1 MKVINQS
8 KIAEFASQP
17 FDAVKALNNWLK
29 TIKEAKWE
37 KPKKNTNRC

>member
-1 MKVINQS
+1 MRVINQS
-8 KIAEFASQP
+8 KIAEFVSQHA
-17 FDAVKALNNWLK
+17 DVVKALNNWLK